1 MSGVINIRRDVSDKF
16 YRYKMPRLISKV
28 EGKGNGIKTVI
39 PNMTEVARALS
50 RPPMYPTKFFGCELG
65 AQVIF
70 DAAND
75 RHIVNGAHDAEKLQ
89 SLLDTFI
96 DKFVLCPSCKNP
108 ETDLV
113 ITKDEFIMRDCK
125 ACGAHLPVD
134 MRHKLTT
141 YIIKNPPVTAKK
153 SKKDKKS
160 KKTDRKDAT
169 EKASTPTENSAGSGD
184 DDELTRQIE
193 EGAANIPVAALD
205 NDDDWAEDT
214 SVEAVAARMKDLKV
228 AGALAKLLDA
238 DDDGDEADD
247 PVDQLAA
254 FIRSNPDV
262 SETDISAKA
271 TEFNLRDYKVCLTL
285 ASVYLTD
292 QVLADDEVKKHAVFM
307 LKYVK
312 NEKCQ
317 RALLGG
323 IERLVGI
330 EHPELLP
337 KVALILK
344 ALYDV
349 DLVEEDVV
357 LAWGDKPS
365 KKYVD
370 RKISKDIR
378 AKAEPFLNWLRE
390 ADEDNSDDE

>member
-1 MSGVINIRRDVSDKF
+1 MFSTQLVILSQHFNLSYYRNTSTLELTLRPAPTISAFFGALIHYPILPPVHAVSLFSHSRILSLRHHVILLFPSLVVSTLPSRSLTLFYLSYCPIMSGVVNIRRDVSDKF
-16 YRYKMPRLISKV
+16 YRYKMPVYVLLSALNCILISKV

-50 RPPMYPTKFFGCELG
+50 RPPMYPTKC

-96 DKFVLCPSCKNP
+96 DKFRQKV
-108 ETDLV
+108 E
-113 ITKDEFIMRDCK
+113 
-125 ACGAHLPVD
+125 
-134 MRHKLTT
+134 
-141 YIIKNPPVTAKK
+141 
-153 SKKDKKS
+153 
-160 KKTDRKDAT
+160 KTDRKDAT
-169 EKASTPTENSAGSGD
+169 EKASTPTENSAGS
-184 DDELTRQIE
+184 
-193 EGAANIPVAALD
+193 
-205 NDDDWAEDT
+205 EDT

-254 FIRSNPDV
+254 FIRSIQMFLKLTSLPKQPNL
-262 SETDISAKA
+262 ICA
-271 TEFNLRDYKVCLTL
+271 TTSMSKI
-285 ASVYLTD
+285 
-292 QVLADDEVKKHAVFM
+292 EVPAP
-307 LKYVK
+307 
-312 NEKCQ
+312 
-317 RALLGG
+317 LLGG

-378 AKAEPFLNWLRE
+378 VGQNPFSTGFVKLTKITRMKRMTSRVQAIAEFYPI
-390 ADEDNSDDE
+390 